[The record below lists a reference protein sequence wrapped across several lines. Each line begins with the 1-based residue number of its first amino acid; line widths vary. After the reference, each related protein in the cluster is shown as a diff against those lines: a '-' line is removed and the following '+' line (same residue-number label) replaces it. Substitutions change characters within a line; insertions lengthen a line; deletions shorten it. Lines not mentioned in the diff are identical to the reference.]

1 MIDILLSD
9 LFMYGVLGPALI
21 LLLWLIT
28 ILPAPT
34 RSTEPPRRR
43 HNEKSQ

>member
-28 ILPAPT
+28 ILPAGGMQHGAT
-34 RSTEPPRRR
+34 TTEA
-43 HNEKSQ
+43 